1 MPSCG
6 QCWEGGAE
14 PLKDMAMTKQQDD
27 KELRAG
33 AQDQRQTAHG
43 SQPRRRSGYQRQSV
57 GEAIAKSFIR
67 SIASS
72 LGRILARAI
81 TGRGRT
87 R

>member
-1 MPSCG
+1 MS
-6 QCWEGGAE
+6 
-14 PLKDMAMTKQQDD
+14 KQQDA

-33 AQDQRQTAHG
+33 AQDQMQTAYG
-43 SQPRRRSGYQRQSV
+43 SHARRRSGYQRQSV

-72 LGRILARAI
+72 LGRILVRAI
-81 TGRGRT
+81 TGRGRI